1 MEALPVPTL
10 RNPRPDTD
18 PLQPHVSVVVPLLNE
33 SESLPELHQRLTTV
47 LSGMDGAYEL
57 IFIDDGSRDNSLA
70 VLEELAARDRHVR
83 VISFRRNFGKSA
95 ALATGFRAANGR
107 FVITMD
113 SDLQDDPAEIP
124 GLIAKLEEGFDL
136 VSGWKKTRHDPVFSK
151 NLPSKLFNRVT
162 SRLSGIRLHDF
173 NCGLKAYRG
182 EVVKDIPV
190 YGELHRFLPV
200 LAFKLGYRITEIPV
214 QHAARKYGQTKFGA
228 NRFVNGFFDL
238 LTVLFISDYNRA
250 PLHLFGS
257 MGLFCGAIGFLINL
271 YLTIGWFGGVAIG
284 NRPLLFL
291 GILLMVIGVQFFS
304 FGLIA
309 EKMVHTSERD
319 RSYPVKFDSG
329 EPKGTAG
336 DGARH
341 PGA

>member
-1 MEALPVPTL
+1 MNDTG
-10 RNPRPDTD
+10 RPYI
-18 PLQPHVSVVVPLLNE
+18 SVVVPLLNE
-33 SESLPELHQRLTTV
+33 SESLPELHQRLSSV
-47 LSGMDGAYEL
+47 LSGMGAAYEL

-70 VLEELAARDRHVR
+70 VLQELAARDARVR

-95 ALATGFRAANGR
+95 ALATGFRAASGR

-214 QHAARKYGQTKFGA
+214 QHHARKYGQTKFGA

-257 MGLFCGAIGFLINL
+257 MGLVCGMMGFLVNL
-271 YLTIGWFGGVAIG
+271 YLTVGWFNGIAIG

-309 EKMVHTSERD
+309 EKMVHSSERD
-319 RSYPVKFDSG
+319 RTYPVKFDSG
-329 EPKGTAG
+329 ETNGSAG
-336 DGARH
+336 NGARQ